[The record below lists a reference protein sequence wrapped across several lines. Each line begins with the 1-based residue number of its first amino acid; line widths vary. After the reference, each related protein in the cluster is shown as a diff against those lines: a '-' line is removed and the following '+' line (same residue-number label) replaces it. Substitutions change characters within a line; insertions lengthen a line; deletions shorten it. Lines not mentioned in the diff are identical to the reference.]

1 MSDPIR
7 NLTLSLLVLS
17 AAPALARAQTPVD
30 TVITVQ
36 PGGRL
41 EVENFQGSVTVDTT
55 YVHAPFVAGIRD
67 RFGQQQRAMGPWPDL
82 GKCRDRV
89 PEVQHGGIDAP
100 ADRCVSCCRS
110 CFAVMGTTC

>member
-41 EVENFQGSVTVDTT
+41 EVENFQGSVTIGTWDRNAVR
-55 YVHAPFVAGIRD
+55 VARSASCPAAVSAPRPRRCAG
-67 RFGQQQRAMGPWPDL
+67 
-82 GKCRDRV
+82 
-89 PEVQHGGIDAP
+89 
-100 ADRCVSCCRS
+100 
-110 CFAVMGTTC
+110 